1 MSTQSPGRDI
11 SGDAPAIR
19 ALLEGARTIAVVG
32 LSDDPSRPSY
42 GVAQAMQRY
51 GYRIVPVNPALREA
65 LGEQAYPS
73 LSALPFPVDIVDI
86 FRRPEHVMAL
96 VEEAIA
102 IGAPAVWMQ
111 LGVSHPAAVRRA
123 VEAGLTVVAERCI
136 KVERARLLAS

>member
-1 MSTQSPGRDI
+1 MSSPSPGRDI
-11 SGDAPAIR
+11 SGDAAAVR

-42 GVAQAMQRY
+42 GVAAAMQRH
-51 GYRIVPVNPALREA
+51 GYRVVPVNPSLSEA
-65 LGEQAYPS
+65 LGEQAYPDLAS
-73 LSALPFPVDIVDI
+73 IPFPVDIVDI
-86 FRRPEHVMAL
+86 FRRPEHVPAV

-123 VEAGLTVVAERCI
+123 VEAGLSVVAERCI
-136 KVERARLLAS
+136 KVEYARLLG